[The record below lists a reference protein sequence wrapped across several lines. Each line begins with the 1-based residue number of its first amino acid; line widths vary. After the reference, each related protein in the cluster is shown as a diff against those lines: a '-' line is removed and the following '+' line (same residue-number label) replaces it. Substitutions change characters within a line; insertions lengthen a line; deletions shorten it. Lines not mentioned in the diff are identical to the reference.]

1 MSTHEPSAT
10 SEPALTPAEEQRYAE
25 LQQMALDFA
34 RNGETD
40 TLVSMLRAGLAPNLA
55 DHKGNTLLMLAAYHG
70 QLATAQALLDFGAE
84 VDRPND
90 HGQTPLGGVAFKGD
104 LALAKLLLSHGA
116 DLEADTGMGMTPLMF
131 AAMFGR
137 HEMVEL
143 LRRHG
148 ASLHQRTRFGL
159 SAAFLVRIA
168 HFLRTIAGW
177 FRRTPGDG
185 TAPQR
190 SLRP

>member
-70 QLATAQALLDFGAE
+70 QLAAAQALLDYGAE

-104 LALAKLLLSHGA
+104 LALAELLLDHGA
-116 DLEADTGMGMTPLMF
+116 DLEADNGLGMTPLMF

-137 HEMVEL
+137 HEMVAL
-143 LRRHG
+143 LRDRG
-148 ASLHQRTRFGL
+148 ASLHQRARFGI
-159 SAAFLVRIA
+159 SAALLVRLA
-168 HFLRTIAGW
+168 RGLPRLRA
-177 FRRTPGDG
+177 FFH
-185 TAPQR
+185 ASSR
-190 SLRP
+190 SSAIYH